1 MKKVGRPPL
10 YLYEDDRINT
20 RREQNRNNQRN
31 CRLKKKLH
39 KQVRDITQ
47 PINFNK
53 KYQED
58 IVNSFKNYGFNTL
71 FTGTINLNHLEQ
83 DELEVMNKEVDKMNQ
98 ELQIELNHFK
108 ERRTTIQTL
117 KDYTERYIQ
126 FLYSR
131 NVIDRSLVFFEIGDN
146 QNIHTHII
154 LNSKTNYQDLK
165 LILESGWL
173 IGVSKTSEPIS
184 NNEEKEKVIRYGVK
198 ELKPTSSKSNEQKK
212 IDNWFFIGEYD

>member
-1 MKKVGRPPL
+1 MRKVGRPPL
-10 YLYEDDRINT
+10 YLNEEDRINT
-20 RREQNRNNQRN
+20 RREKNKNSQRK

-39 KQVRDITQ
+39 KQVKNITL

-53 KYQED
+53 KYQDD
-58 IVNSFKNYGFNTL
+58 IVHSFMKYGFNTL

-83 DELEVMNKEVDKMNQ
+83 DELDIMNKEVDKINQ
-98 ELQIELNHFK
+98 ELQIELTHFT
-108 ERRTTIQTL
+108 ERRTTIQSL

-126 FLYSR
+126 FLYGR

-146 QNIHTHII
+146 LNIHTHII
-154 LNSKTNYQDLK
+154 LNSKTDYQDLK

-173 IGVSKTSEPIS
+173 IGVSKTSKPIRS
-184 NNEEKEKVIRYGVK
+184 QEEKEKVIRYGVK

>member
-1 MKKVGRPPL
+1 MRKVGRPPL
-10 YLYEDDRINT
+10 YLYEEDRINRT
-20 RREQNRNNQRN
+20 RERNKINQRN

-39 KQVRDITQ
+39 KEVKNITL

-58 IVNSFKNYGFNTL
+58 IVHSFMNYGFNTL

-83 DELEVMNKEVDKMNQ
+83 DELDVMNKEVDVINQ
-98 ELQIELNHFK
+98 ELQIELTHFT
-108 ERRTTIQTL
+108 ERKTTIQSL

-146 QNIHTHII
+146 LNIHTHII
-154 LNSKTNYQDLK
+154 LNSKTNYHDLK

-173 IGVSKTSEPIS
+173 IGVSNTSRPIR
-184 NNEEKEKVIRYGVK
+184 NQEEKERVIRYGVK
-198 ELKPTSSKSNEQKK
+198 ELKPTSSKLNEQKK

>member
-1 MKKVGRPPL
+1 MRKVGRPPL
-10 YLYEDDRINT
+10 YLYEEDRINT
-20 RREQNRNNQRN
+20 RREQNRTNQRN
-31 CRLKKKLH
+31 CRLKRKLH
-39 KQVRDITQ
+39 KQVKNITL

-58 IVNSFKNYGFNTL
+58 IVHSFMKYGFNTL
-71 FTGTINLNHLEQ
+71 FTGTISLNHLEQ
-83 DELEVMNKEVDKMNQ
+83 NELEVMNKEVDKINQ
-98 ELQIELNHFK
+98 ELQIELTHFT
-108 ERRTTIQTL
+108 ERKTTIQSL

-146 QNIHTHII
+146 FNIHTHII
-154 LNSKTNYQDLK
+154 LNSKTDFQDLK
-165 LILESGWL
+165 LILESSWL
-173 IGVSKTSEPIS
+173 IGVSNTSRPIK
-184 NNEEKEKVIRYGVK
+184 NQEEKEKVIRYGVK

>member
-1 MKKVGRPPL
+1 MRKVGRPPL
-10 YLYEDDRINT
+10 YLYEEDRIII
-20 RREQNRNNQRN
+20 RREQNRTNQRK

-39 KQVRDITQ
+39 NELKNITQ
-47 PINFNK
+47 PINYNK

-58 IVNSFKNYGFNTL
+58 IVQSFMNYGFNTL
-71 FTGTINLNHLEQ
+71 FTGTINLNHLEHE
-83 DELEVMNKEVDKMNQ
+83 ELDLMNKEVDKMNQ
-98 ELQIELNHFK
+98 ELQIELNHFTG
-108 ERRTTIQTL
+108 RRTTIQSL

-146 QNIHTHII
+146 LNIHTHII
-154 LNSKTNYQDLK
+154 LNSKINYQDLK

-173 IGVSKTSEPIS
+173 IGVSKTSRPIR
-184 NNEEKEKVIRYGVK
+184 NQEEKEKVIRYGVK
-198 ELKPTSSKSNEQKK
+198 ELKPTSSKLNEQKK

>member
-108 ERRTTIQTL
+108 ERRTTIQSL

-146 QNIHTHII
+146 LNIHTHII
-154 LNSKTNYQDLK
+154 LNSRTNYQDLK

>member
-31 CRLKKKLH
+31 CRLKKNLH

-47 PINFNK
+47 SINFNK
-53 KYQED
+53 KYQDD
-58 IVNSFKNYGFNTL
+58 IVNSFKNYGFNTH

-83 DELEVMNKEVDKMNQ
+83 DELDFMNKEVDKMNQ

-108 ERRTTIQTL
+108 ERRTTIQSL

-146 QNIHTHII
+146 LNIHTHII
-154 LNSKTNYQDLK
+154 LNSRTNYQDLK
-165 LILESGWL
+165 LILESSWL
-173 IGVSKTSEPIS
+173 IGVSNTSEPIS

>member
-1 MKKVGRPPL
+1 MRKVGRPPL
-10 YLYEDDRINT
+10 YLYEEDRINI
-20 RREQNRNNQRN
+20 RREQNRTNQRK

-39 KQVRDITQ
+39 NELKNITQ
-47 PINFNK
+47 PINYNK

-58 IVNSFKNYGFNTL
+58 IVQSFMNYGFNTL
-71 FTGTINLNHLEQ
+71 FTGTINLNHLEHE
-83 DELEVMNKEVDKMNQ
+83 ELDLMNKEVDKMNQ

-108 ERRTTIQTL
+108 ERRTTIQSL

-146 QNIHTHII
+146 LNIHTHII

-173 IGVSKTSEPIS
+173 IGVSKTSRPIR
-184 NNEEKEKVIRYGVK
+184 NQEEKEKVIRYGVK
-198 ELKPTSSKSNEQKK
+198 ELKPTSSKLNEQKK

>member
-1 MKKVGRPPL
+1 MRKVGRPPL
-10 YLYEDDRINT
+10 YLYEEDRINI
-20 RREQNRNNQRN
+20 RREQNRTNQRK

-39 KQVRDITQ
+39 KELKNITQ
-47 PINFNK
+47 PINYNK

-58 IVNSFKNYGFNTL
+58 IVQSFMNYGFNTL
-71 FTGTINLNHLEQ
+71 FTGTINLNHLEHE
-83 DELEVMNKEVDKMNQ
+83 ELDLMNKEVDKMNQ
-98 ELQIELNHFK
+98 ELQIELNHFTG
-108 ERRTTIQTL
+108 RRTTIQSL

-146 QNIHTHII
+146 LNIHTHII

-173 IGVSKTSEPIS
+173 IGVSKTSRPIR
-184 NNEEKEKVIRYGVK
+184 NQEEKEKVIRYGVK
-198 ELKPTSSKSNEQKK
+198 ELKPTSSKLNEQKK

>member
-1 MKKVGRPPL
+1 MRKVGRPPL

-31 CRLKKKLH
+31 CRLKKNLH

-53 KYQED
+53 KYQDD
-58 IVNSFKNYGFNTL
+58 IVNSFKNYGFNTH

-83 DELEVMNKEVDKMNQ
+83 DELDVMNKEVDKMNQ

-108 ERRTTIQTL
+108 ERRTTIQSL

-146 QNIHTHII
+146 LNIHTHII
-154 LNSKTNYQDLK
+154 LNSRTNYQDLK
-165 LILESGWL
+165 LILESSWL
-173 IGVSKTSEPIS
+173 IGVSNTSEPIS

>member
-1 MKKVGRPPL
+1 MRKVGRPPL
-10 YLYEDDRINT
+10 YLYEEDRIII
-20 RREQNRNNQRN
+20 RREQNRTNQRK

-39 KQVRDITQ
+39 KELKNITQ
-47 PINFNK
+47 PINYNK

-58 IVNSFKNYGFNTL
+58 IVQSFMNYGFNTL
-71 FTGTINLNHLEQ
+71 FTGTINLNHLEHE
-83 DELEVMNKEVDKMNQ
+83 ELDLMNKEVDKMNQ
-98 ELQIELNHFK
+98 ELQIELNHFTG
-108 ERRTTIQTL
+108 RRTTIQSL

-146 QNIHTHII
+146 LNIHTHII

-173 IGVSKTSEPIS
+173 IGVSKTSRPIR
-184 NNEEKEKVIRYGVK
+184 NQEEKEKVIRYGVK
-198 ELKPTSSKSNEQKK
+198 ELKPTSSKLNEQKK

>member
-1 MKKVGRPPL
+1 MRKVGRPPL

-108 ERRTTIQTL
+108 ERRTTIQSL

>member
-108 ERRTTIQTL
+108 ERRTTIQSL

-146 QNIHTHII
+146 LNIHTHII
-154 LNSKTNYQDLK
+154 LNSRTNYQDLK
-165 LILESGWL
+165 LILESSWL
-173 IGVSKTSEPIS
+173 IGVSNTSEPIS

>member
-1 MKKVGRPPL
+1 MRKVGRPPL
-10 YLYEDDRINT
+10 YLYEEDRINT
-20 RREQNRNNQRN
+20 RREQNRTNQRN

-39 KQVRDITQ
+39 KQVKNITL

-58 IVNSFKNYGFNTL
+58 IVYSFMNYGFNTL

-83 DELEVMNKEVDKMNQ
+83 DELEVMNKEVDKINQ
-98 ELQIELNHFK
+98 ELQIELTHFT
-108 ERRTTIQTL
+108 ERRTTIQSL

-154 LNSKTNYQDLK
+154 LNSKTEYQDLK

-173 IGVSKTSEPIS
+173 IGVSMTSKPIRS
-184 NNEEKEKVIRYGVK
+184 QEEKERVIRYGVK
-198 ELKPTSSKSNEQKK
+198 ELKPTSFKSNEQKK

>member
-1 MKKVGRPPL
+1 MRKVGRPPL
-10 YLYEDDRINT
+10 YLYEEDRIII
-20 RREQNRNNQRN
+20 RREQNRTNQRK

-39 KQVRDITQ
+39 KELKNIPQ
-47 PINFNK
+47 PINYNK

-58 IVNSFKNYGFNTL
+58 IVQSFMNYGFNTL
-71 FTGTINLNHLEQ
+71 FTGTIDLNHLEQ
-83 DELEVMNKEVDKMNQ
+83 DELDVMNKEVDKINQ
-98 ELQIELNHFK
+98 EFQIELNHFK
-108 ERRTTIQTL
+108 ERKTTIQSL

-146 QNIHTHII
+146 LNIHTHII

-173 IGVSKTSEPIS
+173 IGVSKTSRPIR
-184 NNEEKEKVIRYGVK
+184 NQEEKEKVIRYGVK
-198 ELKPTSSKSNEQKK
+198 ELKPTSSKLNEQKK

>member
-1 MKKVGRPPL
+1 MRKVGRPPL

-31 CRLKKKLH
+31 CRLKKNLH

-47 PINFNK
+47 PTNFNK
-53 KYQED
+53 KYQDD
-58 IVNSFKNYGFNTL
+58 IVNSFKNYGFNTH

-83 DELEVMNKEVDKMNQ
+83 DELDVMNKEVDKMNQ

-108 ERRTTIQTL
+108 ERRTTIQSL

-146 QNIHTHII
+146 LNIHTHII
-154 LNSKTNYQDLK
+154 LNSRTNYQDLK
-165 LILESGWL
+165 LILESSWL
-173 IGVSKTSEPIS
+173 IGVSNTSEPIS

>member
-1 MKKVGRPPL
+1 MRKVGRPPL
-10 YLYEDDRINT
+10 YLYEEDRINI
-20 RREQNRNNQRN
+20 RREQNRTNQRK

-39 KQVRDITQ
+39 KELKNITQ
-47 PINFNK
+47 PINYNK

-58 IVNSFKNYGFNTL
+58 IVQSFMNYGFNTL
-71 FTGTINLNHLEQ
+71 FTGTINLNLLEH
-83 DELEVMNKEVDKMNQ
+83 DELDLMNKEVDKMNQ

-108 ERRTTIQTL
+108 ERRTTIQSL

-146 QNIHTHII
+146 LNIHTHII

-173 IGVSKTSEPIS
+173 IGVSKTSRPIR
-184 NNEEKEKVIRYGVK
+184 NQEEKEKVIRYVVK
-198 ELKPTSSKSNEQKK
+198 ELKPTSSKLNEQKK

>member
-1 MKKVGRPPL
+1 MRKVGRPPL
-10 YLYEDDRINT
+10 YLNEEDRINT
-20 RREQNRNNQRN
+20 RREKNKNSQRK

-39 KQVRDITQ
+39 KQVKNITL

-58 IVNSFKNYGFNTL
+58 IVHSFMNYGFNTL

-83 DELEVMNKEVDKMNQ
+83 DELEVMNKEVDKINQ
-98 ELQIELNHFK
+98 ELQIELTHFT
-108 ERRTTIQTL
+108 ERRTTIQSL

-146 QNIHTHII
+146 LNIHTHII
-154 LNSKTNYQDLK
+154 LNSRTNYQDLK

-173 IGVSKTSEPIS
+173 IGVSKTSRPIR

-198 ELKPTSSKSNEQKK
+198 ELKPKSSKSNEQKK

>member
-108 ERRTTIQTL
+108 ERRTTIQSL

-146 QNIHTHII
+146 LNIHTHII
-154 LNSKTNYQDLK
+154 LNSRTNYQDLK
-165 LILESGWL
+165 LILESSWL
-173 IGVSKTSEPIS
+173 IGVSNTSEPIS
-184 NNEEKEKVIRYGVK
+184 NNEEKEKSMRSKRGQLKRLKRIDVK
-198 ELKPTSSKSNEQKK
+198 H
-212 IDNWFFIGEYD
+212 

>member
-1 MKKVGRPPL
+1 MRKVGRPPL

-31 CRLKKKLH
+31 CRLKKNLH

-47 PINFNK
+47 SINFNK
-53 KYQED
+53 KYQDD
-58 IVNSFKNYGFNTL
+58 IVNSFKNYGFNTH

-83 DELEVMNKEVDKMNQ
+83 DELDFMNKEVDKMNQ

-108 ERRTTIQTL
+108 ERRTTIQSL

>member
-108 ERRTTIQTL
+108 ERRTTIQSL

-165 LILESGWL
+165 LILERGWL

>member
-108 ERRTTIQTL
+108 ERRTTIQSL

>member
-1 MKKVGRPPL
+1 MRKVGRPPL
-10 YLYEDDRINT
+10 YLYEEDRIII
-20 RREQNRNNQRN
+20 RREQNRTNQRK

-39 KQVRDITQ
+39 KELKNITQ
-47 PINFNK
+47 PINYNK

-58 IVNSFKNYGFNTL
+58 IVQSFMNYGFNTL
-71 FTGTINLNHLEQ
+71 FTGTINLNHLEHE
-83 DELEVMNKEVDKMNQ
+83 ELDLMNKEVDKMNQ
-98 ELQIELNHFK
+98 ELQIELNHFTG
-108 ERRTTIQTL
+108 RRTTIQSL

-146 QNIHTHII
+146 LNIHTHII
-154 LNSKTNYQDLK
+154 LNSKINYQDLK

-173 IGVSKTSEPIS
+173 IGVSKTSRPIR
-184 NNEEKEKVIRYGVK
+184 NQEEKEKVIRYGVK
-198 ELKPTSSKSNEQKK
+198 ELKPTSSKLNEQKK

>member
-1 MKKVGRPPL
+1 MRKVGRPPL

-20 RREQNRNNQRN
+20 RREQNRNNQRT

-53 KYQED
+53 KYQDD

-83 DELEVMNKEVDKMNQ
+83 DELDVMNKEVDKLNQ

-108 ERRTTIQTL
+108 ERRTTIQSL

-146 QNIHTHII
+146 LNIHTHII
-154 LNSKTNYQDLK
+154 LNSRTNYQDLK
-165 LILESGWL
+165 LILESSWL

>member
-108 ERRTTIQTL
+108 ERRTTIQSL

-154 LNSKTNYQDLK
+154 LNSRTNYQDLK
-165 LILESGWL
+165 LILESSWL
-173 IGVSKTSEPIS
+173 IGVSNTSEPIS